1 MSRIIAPPMPKLDLE
16 RAKIAALLRA
26 RREADPKAPDIY
38 RWHPYP
44 PKATLPRG
52 VWIMPP
58 TPADET
64 KTLDGLDDW
73 TAQLGV
79 NPLYLAGAAIA
90 AYFLFFKKK

>member
-64 KTLDGLDDW
+64 KTSTGW
-73 TAQLGV
+73 TTGQR
-79 NPLYLAGAAIA
+79 N
-90 AYFLFFKKK
+90 